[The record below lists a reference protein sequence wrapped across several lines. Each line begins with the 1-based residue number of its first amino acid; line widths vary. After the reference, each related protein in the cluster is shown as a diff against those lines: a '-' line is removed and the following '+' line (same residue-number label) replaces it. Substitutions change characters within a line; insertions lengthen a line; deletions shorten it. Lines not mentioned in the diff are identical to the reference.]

1 MNENLDPLN
10 FCVFPDS
17 AAQSSDVQDWR
28 CLLEVHSQEGIEASW
43 EQTLSKGRWSH
54 AQEA

>member
-43 EQTLSKGRWSH
+43 KQTLSKGRWSH